1 MTREHNIALA
11 IAAGF
16 YFQELPEYAPL
27 KHTVD
32 YEYSEA
38 CFHRLV
44 ESVVRECAAVVRK
57 NYLNEESI
65 DYMEEALFEHFNIEE
80 K

>member
-1 MTREHNIALA
+1 MSREHNIALA
-11 IAAGF
+11 TAAGF
-16 YFQELPEYAPL
+16 YFQELPEYAPT

-38 CFHRLV
+38 CFHRLI
-44 ESVVRECAAVVRK
+44 ESVVREAVAVYTDKGRDS
-57 NYLNEESI
+57 LMAGHVQ
-65 DYMEEALFEHFNIEE
+65 DVLFEHFGIEE